1 MGRQSEGVV
10 GEAKGR
16 PEVPYLW
23 VLLEGCSGH
32 CQGFWGPEKPTVYL
46 KWEKA
51 AVWSGQEMKDTQD
64 VGMCVCNRGKPYAE
78 EADDLGQSR
87 K

>member
-1 MGRQSEGVV
+1 MGVGRQSVGVV

-23 VLLEGCSGH
+23 VLLEGCPGH
-32 CQGFWGPEKPTVYL
+32 CQGIWGPEKPTMYL

-51 AVWSGQEMKDTQD
+51 ALWSGQEMKDTQEC
-64 VGMCVCNRGKPYAE
+64 GHVC
-78 EADDLGQSR
+78 L
-87 K
+87 